1 MRSKEELK
9 NPLLQGNLKPK
20 LSSNLLSSES
30 SLSFTVKRSNDTQLK
45 NLSIKP
51 AKCLLL
57 GNTKQRLNL
66 VSHERITTATLLP
79 TGNRKILE
87 NKSSIKPSLFN
98 KNLSVETLGQ
108 TGLFRSSQDLL
119 TQKNL
124 KNTEKTSLPQPQL
137 FSKDLSGTILLST
150 PVKGKVELSNLSR
163 NLNKART
170 GNANK
175 EDKSTKDVKR
185 KKRVRNDRAQESKYR
200 RKVHKQG
207 SFSKKEEVDQHEL
220 EYNLYF
226 AKESKEKELEEHLKA
241 EQKKES
247 KEFGPDLDPGN
258 ILRMEKE
265 SVKQKKVTCVFLN

>member
-45 NLSIKP
+45 NLSTKP

-170 GNANK
+170 GNTNK

>member
-45 NLSIKP
+45 NLSTKP

-124 KNTEKTSLPQPQL
+124 KNIEKTSLPQPQL

>member
-45 NLSIKP
+45 NLSTKP

>member
-1 MRSKEELK
+1 M
-9 NPLLQGNLKPK
+9 
-20 LSSNLLSSES
+20 
-30 SLSFTVKRSNDTQLK
+30 
-45 NLSIKP
+45 
-51 AKCLLL
+51 
-57 GNTKQRLNL
+57 
-66 VSHERITTATLLP
+66 
-79 TGNRKILE
+79 
-87 NKSSIKPSLFN
+87 
-98 KNLSVETLGQ
+98 
-108 TGLFRSSQDLL
+108 
-119 TQKNL
+119 
-124 KNTEKTSLPQPQL
+124 
-137 FSKDLSGTILLST
+137 ST

>member
-45 NLSIKP
+45 NLSTKP

-200 RKVHKQG
+200 IKVHKQG

>member
-9 NPLLQGNLKPK
+9 NPLLHGNLKPK

-45 NLSIKP
+45 NLSTKP